1 MFGKG
6 RDNTGWGCCSLDAGN
21 VPHRYCVQQIAN
33 RLFLDVLFQ
42 ASATTGKRIP
52 LYLAVHEARTPMFLM
67 RHGCR
72 LTHFLISYISIVVPT
87 TARTPTPFHCK
98 CMHTVRGSGMGRE
111 LVCARNPFT
120 GNAFRLESRR
130 APQQGDWTAGCCQV
144 GSVSQSARTSS
155 LSSAF
160 SSSQTAARCPSFS
173 STDFS
178 SCTPSHRKSI
188 ANCSHQ
194 HNTLAPNTVL
204 PQQCLPRNHMQS

>member
-1 MFGKG
+1 MRSARVEITPDGGAAALMRGMFH
-6 RDNTGWGCCSLDAGN
+6 TG
-21 VPHRYCVQQIAN
+21 VVQQIAN

-52 LYLAVHEARTPMFLM
+52 LYLAAHEARTPMFLM

-72 LTHFLISYISIVVPT
+72 LTHFFDFLHLDRRSD
-87 TARTPTPFHCK
+87 
-98 CMHTVRGSGMGRE
+98 MGRE
-111 LVCARNPFT
+111 LVCARTPFT

-160 SSSQTAARCPSFS
+160 SSSQTAARCPSFL

-178 SCTPSHRKSI
+178 SCTPSHSKSI

-194 HNTLAPNTVL
+194 LNTLTPNTVL